1 MRKVPNMSH
10 LPLLAQVQAVMLEVE
25 VLQPQVVEEPV
36 VVVHSL
42 VLVAAGATLE
52 EVLVL
57 EEAALPEVQE
67 PEVMA
72 SLAPVVEA

>member
-1 MRKVPNMSH
+1 M
-10 LPLLAQVQAVMLEVE
+10 
-25 VLQPQVVEEPV
+25 LQPQVVEEPV